1 MEKDINKLLLEF
13 ANEAAK
19 GTGCWTSVENMPK
32 GLRKLAGQI
41 SSMAGKG
48 DEIFPGGKPFEV
60 ANIDRDCEDPP
71 TTPEGVWHPSNP
83 KTDKTLEVMTD
94 LGY

>member
-19 GTGCWTSVENMPK
+19 GTGGWTSVENMPK

-60 ANIDRDCEDPP
+60 ANIDRDCEEPP
-71 TTPEGVWHPSNP
+71 PRHQRVSGIQATQKPTKPW
-83 KTDKTLEVMTD
+83 K
-94 LGY
+94 

>member
-19 GTGCWTSVENMPK
+19 GTGGWTSVENMPK

-60 ANIDRDCEDPP
+60 ANIDRDCEEPP
-71 TTPEGVWHPSNP
+71 HDTRGCLASKQPKNRQNP
-83 KTDKTLEVMTD
+83 GSDD
-94 LGY
+94 